1 MTPKQEAAWLKK
13 RTATARRCGCQH
25 CREFLQALK
34 VIRRQ
39 MALDRALKE
48 M

>member
-1 MTPKQEAAWLKK
+1 MTRKQEQEWLKK

-25 CREFLQALK
+25 CREFLKALK
-34 VIRRQ
+34 VIRKQ